1 MYPLKRKPTKL
12 ISKVVILL
20 IWICGLLFALPMAY
34 AFTFDYVPEQTT
46 LEEEEPEMKPFCYID
61 FSYNDTTPNEA
72 KMTLFKYYRYTSF
85 ESHRICFE

>member
-34 AFTFDYVPEQTT
+34 AFTFDYVPESQPSSK
-46 LEEEEPEMKPFCYID
+46 EDEEPEMKPFCFID
-61 FSYNDTTPNEA
+61 FSYNDTTQNEA
-72 KMTLFKYYRYTSF
+72 KMTLFKYYR
-85 ESHRICFE
+85 

>member
-46 LEEEEPEMKPFCYID
+46 LEEEEPEID
-61 FSYNDTTPNEA
+61 MPPATPRGAA
-72 KMTLFKYYRYTSF
+72 KDEEE
-85 ESHRICFE
+85 ESPPAT